1 MKKAALLAGLTL
13 LLSSGVYADTEHYV
27 GRDGKH
33 VQHLKINQVG
43 NENNVSMDVDFEPT
57 GSAEEGR
64 KPCSA
69 EITGEAKKTAE
80 NTLVLKKQAEGEAHY
95 CSLTITTS
103 EQGAKV
109 DQSADCKYFV
119 AGICH
124 FDTNGHELVRV
135 K

>member
-1 MKKAALLAGLTL
+1 MNKALFAGLALLVSTSVFAG
-13 LLSSGVYADTEHYV
+13 TEHYV

-33 VQHLKINQVG
+33 VQHLKINQIG

-69 EITGEAKKTAE
+69 DIRGEAKKTAE
-80 NTLVLKKQAEGEAHY
+80 NTLVLRKQAEGEAHY
-95 CSLTITTS
+95 CTLTITTS
-103 EQGAKV
+103 SEGAKV

-124 FDTNGHELVRV
+124 FDTDGHELARV

>member
-1 MKKAALLAGLTL
+1 MNKVLWAGLVL
-13 LLSSGVYADTEHYV
+13 LVSSSAWAGTEHYV
-27 GRDGKH
+27 GRNGNH

-43 NENNVSMDVDFEPT
+43 GDINVAMDVDFEPN

-69 EITGEAKKTAE
+69 DIAGEAKKTGE

-103 EQGAKV
+103 SEGAKV
-109 DQSADCKYFV
+109 DQSADCKYFA
-119 AGICH
+119 AGICY
-124 FDTNGHELVRV
+124 FDSDGRELTRV